1 MLGSEK
7 TSKPSYKTLPII
19 NYMGLRLRVVG
30 TFRTLNGWEHDV
42 QNIETGEV
50 KRKSDAW
57 VMRIQNK

>member
-1 MLGSEK
+1 
-7 TSKPSYKTLPII
+7 
-19 NYMGLRLRVVG
+19 MGLRLRVVG

-42 QNIETGEV
+42 QNIDTGEV